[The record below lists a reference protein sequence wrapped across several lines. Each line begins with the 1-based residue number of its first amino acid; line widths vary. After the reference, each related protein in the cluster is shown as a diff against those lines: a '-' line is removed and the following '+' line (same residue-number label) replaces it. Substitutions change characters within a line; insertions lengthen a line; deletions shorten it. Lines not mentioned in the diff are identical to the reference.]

1 MTRYNF
7 DREKEERERET
18 VVNKI
23 LSFLQKYT
31 QKSAQKEIVIYRN
44 VPADHQRTFQRGVRF
59 SPLS

>member
-23 LSFLQKYT
+23 LSFLQKYNKN
-31 QKSAQKEIVIYRN
+31 QLKRRS
-44 VPADHQRTFQRGVRF
+44 
-59 SPLS
+59 